1 MHAIDRWCAH
11 GGTHCKGCWE
21 GQVPM
26 FKNCRARTL
35 IDLLECMRSKV
46 PTVSTG
52 PCAQS
57 AAADATSGPR
67 LARVRTAAYS
77 QHAWGTPSMPAA
89 AVGAARSASGLPPEH
104 RTARL
109 REQTALV
116 RF

>member
-1 MHAIDRWCAH
+1 
-11 GGTHCKGCWE
+11 
-21 GQVPM
+21 M

-67 LARVRTAAYS
+67 LARVCTAAYS
-77 QHAWGTPSMPAA
+77 EHACRSRWCCGECLGVAA
-89 AVGAARSASGLPPEH
+89 GAPH
-104 RTARL
+104 RTASGA
-109 REQTALV
+109 TGLV
-116 RF
+116 RFTEHCWLLAVR